1 MGHVSALVD
10 DVLGLSDFVVTAF
23 HENELEV
30 IFEIETIAERVLCDG
45 CSSPDRAHERRRS
58 AVRDLPC
65 CGRPTRLIWN
75 KRRWRCENKEC
86 KAKSWTEESKDI
98 PPRALLTV
106 RAGMEVTRQVGEY
119 CRSVVSVATEYGV
132 CWSTVMNAL
141 HYHGTPLVD
150 DPGRVGAVHSLG
162 VDETAFLK
170 ATRSHHTTYVTSLV
184 DLGARKLI
192 DIIPGH
198 GASDLRRWSKG
209 ASRAW
214 MDGICVVATDLTD
227 AYRAGMDPHLSHA
240 KRVAD
245 PFHVIRVGNR
255 CLDEVRRR
263 VQHET
268 TGHRGRK
275 SDPLYSIRKLLL
287 MGSERL
293 DESGHSRLLLGLR
306 RGDPEDQ
313 ILGAWLAKE
322 SLREVYLT
330 RDPKEAAL
338 LLDKAITG
346 CVSDEVPEIRSLGR
360 TLSRW
365 RSEILAYHDTRASN
379 GPTEGLNL
387 LIKKVKRAGHG
398 FVKFEH
404 YRLRI
409 LLHAGGVNWPHRP
422 HPPRIRARAA
432 LLGWE

>member
-1 MGHVSALVD
+1 M
-10 DVLGLSDFVVTAF
+10 
-23 HENELEV
+23 
-30 IFEIETIAERVLCDG
+30 
-45 CSSPDRAHERRRS
+45 
-58 AVRDLPC
+58 
-65 CGRPTRLIWN
+65 
-75 KRRWRCENKEC
+75 
-86 KAKSWTEESKDI
+86 
-98 PPRALLTV
+98 
-106 RAGMEVTRQVGEY
+106 
-119 CRSVVSVATEYGV
+119 
-132 CWSTVMNAL
+132 
-141 HYHGTPLVD
+141 VD

-162 VDETAFLK
+162 VDETAFTK

-184 DLGARKLI
+184 DLDARRLI

-209 ASRAW
+209 ASPAW
-214 MDGICVVATDLTD
+214 IDGICVVATDLTD
-227 AYRAGMDPHLSHA
+227 AYRAGMDPYLSHT

-245 PFHVIRVGNR
+245 PFHVVRVGNR
-255 CLDEVRRR
+255 CLDQVRRR

-275 SDPLYSIRKLLL
+275 SDPLYTIRKLLL

-313 ILGAWLAKE
+313 ILWAWLAKE

-330 RDPKEAAL
+330 KDPREAVL
-338 LLDKAITG
+338 LLDKAIAS
-346 CVSDEVPEIRSLGR
+346 CISDEVPENRSLGR
-360 TLSRW
+360 TLPRW

-379 GPTEGLNL
+379 GPTEGLNH

-398 FVKFEH
+398 LVKFEH
-404 YRLRI
+404 YRLRT
-409 LLHAGGVNWPHRP
+409 LLHAGGVNWSHRS
-422 HPPRIRARAA
+422 HPPRIRTRAA